1 MLELYLAVIIIAV
14 SIVYYLEL
22 HRIEWFAIY
31 AYIIVL
37 FKLKLHVIK
46 AKNKT
51 YSFVDLIESK
61 VDCYPNRVQFINIE
75 NEKSYTLKNI
85 DQLANQIGHWGIS
98 LGLKQ
103 KDTAALMVYNHPD
116 YVSLWVG
123 LAKIGVSSAL
133 INTNST
139 GKSTY
144 NDW

>member
-14 SIVYYLEL
+14 SIVVYYLEL

-31 AYIIVL
+31 AYVIVL
-37 FKLKLHVIK
+37 FKLKIHVINT
-46 AKNKT
+46 KNKT

-61 VDCYPNRVQFINIE
+61 VDCYPDRIQFIAIE
-75 NEKSYTLKNI
+75 NAKSYTLKSI
-85 DQLANQIGHWGIS
+85 DQLANQIGHWGLS

-103 KDTAALMVYNHPD
+103 KDTVALMVYNHPD

-133 INTNST
+133 INTNITGNST
-139 GKSTY
+139 
-144 NDW
+144 